1 MPAIRV
7 EFHRLAWKDYDEACK
22 WYSERSAETKQ
33 RFKAAVEAA
42 VLRICKDPE
51 LFPQFSGG
59 YSWVRVQRF
68 RYILVFRPR
77 SPQEIVIVAVAHSS
91 RRPRYWHGRT

>member
-7 EFHRLAWKDYDEACK
+7 EFHRLALNDYDEACK

-42 VLRICKDPE
+42 VLRICDGPDLLP
-51 LFPQFSGG
+51 LFSNG
-59 YSWVRVQRF
+59 YRWVRVQRF
-68 RYILVFRPR
+68 RYILVFRR
-77 SPQEIVIVAVAHSS
+77 SPGEIVIVAVAHSS
-91 RRPRYWHGRT
+91 RRPGYWRRRA